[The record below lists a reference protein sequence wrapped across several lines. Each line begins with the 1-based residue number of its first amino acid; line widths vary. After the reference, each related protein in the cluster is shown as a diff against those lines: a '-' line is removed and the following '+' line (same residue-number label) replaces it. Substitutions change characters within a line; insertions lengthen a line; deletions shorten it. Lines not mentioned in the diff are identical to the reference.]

1 MKSESVFPK
10 HFWSFL
16 YCSEALEKAK
26 NEIEGDIEENK
37 EAIEELKK
45 WQTEIKKDK
54 ETICE
59 VFKVGCVSP
68 MVISSKFRIGQY
80 WDDNHWEDAPQFT
93 MGDLSRSRSGSWP
106 RIGLEQFSKR
116 VEIGRFL
123 GPDDLNLPKKP
134 MPIEAAHFTRQNI
147 RPLVN

>member
-1 MKSESVFPK
+1 M
-10 HFWSFL
+10 L
-16 YCSEALEKAK
+16 YFSEALEKAK

-68 MVISSKFRIGQY
+68 MVISSEFHMGQY
-80 WDDNHWEDAPQFT
+80 WDDDHREDAPH
-93 MGDLSRSRSGSWP
+93 LNKW
-106 RIGLEQFSKR
+106 SKNSNLWNYH
-116 VEIGRFL
+116 FL
-123 GPDDLNLPKKP
+123 
-134 MPIEAAHFTRQNI
+134 
-147 RPLVN
+147 